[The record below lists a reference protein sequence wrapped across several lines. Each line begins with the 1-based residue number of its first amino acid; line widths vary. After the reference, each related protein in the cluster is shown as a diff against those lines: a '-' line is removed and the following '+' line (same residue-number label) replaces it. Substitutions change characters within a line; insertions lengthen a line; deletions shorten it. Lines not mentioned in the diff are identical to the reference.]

1 MRIADR
7 LQRRLWIVAAGLVAS
22 NVLVAAFLLMP
33 ARAERT
39 RQEDELLD
47 LQRRIRALQH
57 ESQSTGTQLEAFKEV
72 EAFGQGFPP
81 RAELTGLI
89 ERLTRQART
98 LAVDVP
104 SVDYNSTEVKE
115 AGLTKVSVHMGVQGA
130 YSKIRRLLFELQQ
143 MRRFLVIEQVT
154 LQDPLGEAQP
164 QLNLHLALY
173 LQAAPGDRAR

>member
-1 MRIADR
+1 MADR
-7 LQRRLWIVAAGLVAS
+7 LQRRLWIVVAGLVAS
-22 NVLVAAFLLMP
+22 NILVAAFLLLP

-57 ESQSTGTQLEAFKEV
+57 ESQSTGSQLEAVKEV
-72 EAFGQGFPP
+72 EAYGQGFPP
-81 RAELTGLI
+81 RAELVGLI
-89 ERLTRQART
+89 ERLTQQART

-104 SVDYNSTEVKE
+104 SVDYSSTEVKE

-130 YSKIRRLLFELQQ
+130 YGKIRRLLFELER

-154 LQDPLGEAQP
+154 LHDPSGEAQL
-164 QLNLHLALY
+164 QLNLQLALY
-173 LQAAPGDRAR
+173 LRAAPGDRAP

>member
-1 MRIADR
+1 MADR
-7 LQRRLWIVAAGLVAS
+7 LQQRLWIVAAALLAS
-22 NVLVAAFLLMP
+22 NALVVALLLLP
-33 ARAERT
+33 ARVERT
-39 RQEDELLD
+39 RQEDALLD
-47 LQRRIRALQH
+47 LQRRIRSLQH

-72 EAFGQGFPP
+72 EAYGQGFPP
-81 RAELTGLI
+81 RAELVGLI

-104 SVDYNSTEVKE
+104 SVDYSSTEVKE

-154 LQDPLGEAQP
+154 LQDLTGEGQLQLGLQ
-164 QLNLHLALY
+164 LALY
-173 LQAAPGDRAR
+173 LRAAPGDRAP